1 MWLWKGW
8 GGGGHWVGVQ
18 KAELWHKQRPDEGHR
33 SFEPD
38 DSSVHRDRT
47 DSTFRQLLSSGR
59 QQRLSFDCI
68 THTLP
73 KQIGQARV
81 SCPDI
86 ARH

>member
-1 MWLWKGW
+1 MWLY
-8 GGGGHWVGVQ
+8 GGGGALGWRPKSRTLAQ
-18 KAELWHKQRPDEGHR
+18 AETEGHR

-47 DSTFRQLLSSGR
+47 DSTFRKLLSSGR

-68 THTLP
+68 IHTLP
-73 KQIGQARV
+73 KQIGQARI

-86 ARH
+86 AGH